1 MVETVVN
8 GNVLVPPW
16 EDTIQCHQIFVRNR
30 DRSIA
35 AVWSNLI
42 LHREELGMK

>member
-30 DRSIA
+30 DLTGCQISQLFEK
-35 AVWSNLI
+35 SKKLLNS
-42 LHREELGMK
+42 K